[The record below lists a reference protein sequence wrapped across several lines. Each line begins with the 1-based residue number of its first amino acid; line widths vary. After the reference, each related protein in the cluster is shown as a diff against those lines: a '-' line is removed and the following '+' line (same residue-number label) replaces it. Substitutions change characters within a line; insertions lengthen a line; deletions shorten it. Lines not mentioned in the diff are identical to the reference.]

1 MSKVRRYY
9 NQFKEEVKKAQISME
24 SRKGEMNMQTEAK
37 LAFSVVGESSQL
49 HLY

>member
-1 MSKVRRYY
+1 
-9 NQFKEEVKKAQISME
+9 ME
-24 SRKGEMNMQTEAK
+24 SRNGEVIMQREAK